1 MTVGCTCYDT
11 ADTKSNELYD
21 VNYVQVYMYRYSD
34 CIDENASVV

>member
-11 ADTKSNELYD
+11 ADTKRMNYND